1 MTVAIIVVP
10 SVTKLPPEADGAVVV
25 GGSHAAAYAAHVV
38 AKAGAR
44 AAIHHDAG
52 IGFEEAGVAGLALAQ
67 ELGMAMAAVDS
78 ASARIGEAEDM
89 MHRGVVSR
97 ANALA
102 VTCGVAPGQSCA
114 EAAERLKAAPW
125 PHRSPPARAET
136 SGRSVFEAK
145 TGQRKIVCIDSA
157 TMILA
162 DDRDQVVATGSHG
175 AEASGQVVA
184 PVQPALVLY
193 NDAGF
198 GADRAGVAGL
208 LILEKAGVAGATV
221 AALSAK
227 IGDGRSTLT
236 QGVLSAVNE
245 AAYRLGG
252 RVGGSALALARLV
265 AEKVG

>member
-1 MTVAIIVVP
+1 MTVAILVVP

-25 GGSHAAAYAAHVV
+25 GGSHAALYAAHVI
-38 AKAGAR
+38 ANAGAR

-67 ELGMAMAAVDS
+67 ELGMAK
-78 ASARIGEAEDM
+78 AEDM
-89 MHRGVVSR
+89 MRRGVVSR

-102 VTCGVAPGQSCA
+102 AACGVTPGQTCA

-125 PHRSPPARAET
+125 PHRAPAARAE
-136 SGRSVFEAK
+136 GRSVFEAK
-145 TGQRKIVCIDSA
+145 AGRRKIVCIDSA
-157 TMILA
+157 TLITA
-162 DDRDQVVATGSHG
+162 EDRDQVVATGSHG

-198 GADRAGVAGL
+198 GADRAGAAGL
-208 LILEKAGVAGATV
+208 PILNNAGIAGATV

-236 QGVLSAVNE
+236 KGVLSAVNE

-252 RVGGSALALARLV
+252 RVGGSALALARRV
-265 AEKVG
+265 AEKVV